1 MEVISVQ
8 ETHGWHIHF
17 QHKDATIL
25 GAVDDDDDDDDDD
38 DEDDYDIS
46 DEW

>member
-8 ETHGWHIHF
+8 ETHGRHIHF

-25 GAVDDDDDDDDDD
+25 GAVDDDDDDGGD
-38 DEDDYDIS
+38 DEDIN
-46 DEW
+46 